1 MSIAELIEQA
11 RTRLVYLSSLRSSAA
26 ALGDTAQVEG
36 IDAKIAETQTTL
48 NKLLTL
54 Q

>member
-11 RTRLVYLSSLRSSAA
+11 KVRLVYLSSLRGSAV
-26 ALGDTAQVEG
+26 ALGDTAQVESV
-36 IDAKIAETQTTL
+36 DLQIAETQTTL